1 MGVTVPSVRG
11 VPPVRYEKVGRLIPG
26 DQHTITIIRDG
37 TGEIG
42 SIPTA
47 DIILLLGGIPH
58 DRLCLSASGNRVILT
73 GPGGQEYVAL
83 TRQVRGMMRDWPH
96 KKAALFVVH
105 SFSNV
110 NSPLE
115 MNDKQ

>member
-1 MGVTVPSVRG
+1 MGFTITSVREM
-11 VPPVRYEKVGRLIPG
+11 PPVRYEKVGRLIPG
-26 DQHTITIIRDG
+26 DHDTISIIRDG

-42 SIPTA
+42 SIPTT
-47 DIILLLGGIPH
+47 DILLLLGGADP
-58 DRLCLSASGNRVILT
+58 DGLSMSASGNRVFLT

-115 MNDKQ
+115 MNDRQ